1 MITAPTFL
9 KWRLFYMTKKGGR
22 EHENIMHERRWRYA
36 ENVEEGKAGVGLH
49 FESQY
54 REEELQSAV
63 PKVLEGLQAELSDG
77 DIGVSKIRG

>member
-1 MITAPTFL
+1 
-9 KWRLFYMTKKGGR
+9 
-22 EHENIMHERRWRYA
+22 
-36 ENVEEGKAGVGLH
+36 VGLL